1 MRHAARDGARARWAG
16 LISGPGV
23 RDRLRSWSSS
33 KIIGREAPP
42 RERRRLAIKDL
53 GKPFMIKAMISRMG
67 PCCVCV
73 CVGEG

>member
-1 MRHAARDGARARWAG
+1 M
-16 LISGPGV
+16 

-42 RERRRLAIKDL
+42 RDRRRLAIKDL
-53 GKPFMIKAMISRMG
+53 GEPFMIKAMISRMG